1 MLAQSTKAYPQHF
14 DNVFTTPK
22 RGAWGQTLAPDPSD
36 RDQDQTAR
44 LKSQNVRNSLE
55 YCSFMFAV

>member
-36 RDQDQTAR
+36 RAFK
-44 LKSQNVRNSLE
+44 KSKCPQFFGVL
-55 YCSFMFAV
+55 